1 MNGQAPVDFAAATYI
16 DPTDPFYSFEA
27 KQHFMSTPQPFVQ
40 DIPVASPE
48 LAAFNEAQRLAD
60 LEKLSN
66 EYTPEYTGPLVGDLK
81 SSRELAHEYAGADPI
96 YVTKTSA
103 MYPAY
108 THYRKIRGD
117 GNCAWR
123 AIAFG
128 YFELLLR
135 SNSVDVVNR
144 EWARLHSL
152 GNLLKAA
159 DIRDYLYEDFAAETS
174 NVFRV
179 ISEFILEEDPNA
191 VSGLVTH
198 FNEVS
203 DSLIA
208 YLKML
213 TSAWTKSRPADY
225 GAYLESAN
233 QTNLETAVLEY
244 CRIVVEPFG
253 VELDHVGMKAFIDC
267 LVIPADFRVEISY
280 LDRSPGSEVNIHHF
294 ESGENPFAPT
304 VRLLYRPGHYDIIY
318 KAGDL
323 SELVP
328 FLDKPQASPVQVSFM
343 PHLPDQFFTSTP
355 LNLFLQPVNSVTNTA
370 TASTRTNDDRD
381 RFRASLFQYPPFQP
395 SPLPFQTSIF
405 RNSAYNPSHYQ
416 SENFQP
422 ELYQPELT
430 EVSSRGGHGSRRRM

>member
-1 MNGQAPVDFAAATYI
+1 MP
-16 DPTDPFYSFEA
+16 
-27 KQHFMSTPQPFVQ
+27 TPQPFVQ
-40 DIPVASPE
+40 DVSVASPE
-48 LAAFNEAQRLAD
+48 LTSFNEAQRLAEM
-60 LEKLSN
+60 EKLSSD
-66 EYTPEYTGPLVGDLK
+66 YTPEYTGPLVGDLK
-81 SSRELAHEYAGADPI
+81 SSRELAHEYVGADPI

-144 EWARLHSL
+144 ERARLRSL

-159 DIRDYLYEDFAAETS
+159 DIRDYLYEDFATDTDS
-174 NVFRV
+174 VFQV
-179 ISEFILEEDPNA
+179 ISTSILEEDPNA
-191 VSGLVTH
+191 ASALLTQ
-198 FNEVS
+198 FNEAS
-203 DSLIA
+203 DSSVA

-213 TSAWTKSRPADY
+213 TSAWMKSRPGDY
-225 GAYLESAN
+225 EAYLETS
-233 QTNLETAVLEY
+233 VLEY
-244 CRIVVEPFG
+244 CSIFIEPFG
-253 VELDHVGMKAFIDC
+253 VELDHVGVKAFIDC

-280 LDRSPGSEVNIHHF
+280 LDRSPGSEMNIHHF
-294 ESGENPFAPT
+294 ESGENPYAPT
-304 VRLLYRPGHYDIIY
+304 LRLLYRPGHYDIIY
-318 KAGDL
+318 KAEDL

-328 FLDKPQASPVQVSFM
+328 FLDKPQASLVQVSFM
-343 PHLPDQFFTSTP
+343 PHLPDQFFESTP
-355 LNLFLQPVNSVTNTA
+355 LNFFLQPVNSVANT
-370 TASTRTNDDRD
+370 TTTSIRTNDDRD

-430 EVSSRGGHGSRRRM
+430 DVSSRGGHGSRRRV

>member
-1 MNGQAPVDFAAATYI
+1 MDGQAPIDFAPDTYI
-16 DPTDPFYSFEA
+16 DSTDPFYFEA
-27 KQHFMSTPQPFVQ
+27 KQHFMPTPPQFVQ

-48 LAAFNEAQRLAD
+48 LASFNEAQRLAE

-66 EYTPEYTGPLVGDLK
+66 EYTPEYTDPLVGDLK
-81 SSRELAHEYAGADPI
+81 SSRELAHEYVGADPI

-135 SNSVDVVNR
+135 SNSVDVVGR

-159 DIRDYLYEDFAAETS
+159 NIRDYLYEDFAIETS
-174 NVFRV
+174 DIFQV
-179 ISEFILEEDPNA
+179 ISTSILEEDSNA
-191 VSGLVTH
+191 VSGLLTH
-198 FNEVS
+198 FNKVS
-203 DSLIA
+203 DSAIA

-213 TSAWTKSRPADY
+213 TSAWIKSRPSDY
-225 GAYLESAN
+225 EAYLE
-233 QTNLETAVLEY
+233 TTVPDY
-244 CRIVVEPFG
+244 CGVVIEPFG
-253 VELDHVGMKAFIDC
+253 VELDHVGVKAFIDC

-280 LDRSPGSEVNIHHF
+280 LDRSPGSEMNIHHF
-294 ESGENPFAPT
+294 ENGENPFAPT
-304 VRLLYRPGHYDIIY
+304 LRLLYRPGHYDIIY

-328 FLDKPQASPVQVSFM
+328 FLDKPPASPVQVSFM
-343 PHLPDQFFTSTP
+343 PHLPDQFFASTP
-355 LNLFLQPVNSVTNTA
+355 LNFFLQPATNTA
-370 TASTRTNDDRD
+370 TASTRTSDDRD

-430 EVSSRGGHGSRRRM
+430 EVSSRGSHGSRRRI